1 MKTLLKHVSMYLLGY
16 KKVPLKDTKGV
27 LTKNNNFKWVKETDT
42 FRHTEFPSGTR
53 VDEEFSSLKKSKTI
67 KTRYGAIYNKMT
79 FSDGSWRIIKAFLGK
94 NGGIQIIKE
103 KSPAQAAAEKAKLTA
118 ERLTKKRLA
127 FIDNFNKK
135 FQRTTIRGE
144 DGTVTK
150 LVHDKETNDLVHWFR
165 KDGKTGNKSVGDI
178 EYIPFGKIRTVTT
191 NDQFIIDESI
201 KLGNLLNSS
210 NKTALPL

>member
-1 MKTLLKHVSMYLLGY
+1 MNALFKSVGMYLQVF
-16 KKVPLKDTKGV
+16 KKVPLNDAKGV
-27 LTKNNNFKWVKETDT
+27 LNKKNNFKWVKTTDE
-42 FRHTEFPSGTR
+42 FQLTEYPSGTR
-53 VDEEFSSLKKSKTI
+53 VEKFYSEGAKCKKIIKPDGTVYSRLSFRDGSWQIIKTFLKKS
-67 KTRYGAIYNKMT
+67 GM
-79 FSDGSWRIIKAFLGK
+79 
-94 NGGIQIIKE
+94 QILKE